1 MSLITVESLNKCL
14 DELIS
19 AYMRVDGTS
28 TAAYGVGEFGDS
40 YGAANNLAQLRTAIT
55 ETADNDVVETLGS
68 SVTSARS
75 KLTAL
80 LVCGAQMRG
89 IKAAFDRHFR
99 AQGSANYS
107 NLETFLRRYNTG
119 ESTKWQVL
127 QAPEWSALYNAIAGA
142 RPEEY
147 NCYFEVLQGST
158 YANAVAKWVVTGAGT
173 GTFTD
178 GVAIDTTYYAGG
190 IPALVTSGLTGSGDV
205 TVTGTFYDPATKTTE
220 TSKTCIF
227 TVSANGRAY
236 RKTSSNGSAAADAL
250 LVGVDS
256 VSAAAGITAG
266 TIYVEAERP
275 AFRSG
280 TCGADTVTST
290 TVGLDD
296 NASAITDFYVGYEI
310 ATNADAYT
318 KRTITAYN
326 ATTKVVTVGSSWATN
341 PTASTSLFRIYRPTL
356 PTS

>member
-1 MSLITVESLNKCL
+1 MALIAVESLNKAL
-14 DELIS
+14 DEIVS
-19 AYMRVDGTS
+19 AYMRIDGTS
-28 TAAYGVGEFGDS
+28 TSGYGMGESGDT
-40 YGAANNLAQLRTAIT
+40 YGAAARLEDLQAIILQTADASVIETILGSVNSAKTNITALRICGAQLRA
-55 ETADNDVVETLGS
+55 V
-68 SVTSARS
+68 
-75 KLTAL
+75 
-80 LVCGAQMRG
+80 
-89 IKAAFDRHFR
+89 KAALDRHFR
-99 AQGSANYS
+99 SIGSANYS
-107 NLETFLRRYNTG
+107 SLETFLRRYNTG
-119 ESTKWQVL
+119 ESSKWQCL

-178 GVAIDTTYYAGG
+178 GIAIDTTYYAGG

-236 RKTSSNGSAAADAL
+236 RKTSTNGNAAADAL

-275 AFRSG
+275 AFRAG
-280 TCGADTVTST
+280 TLGADTVTST
-290 TVGLDD
+290 TAGLDD
-296 NASAITDFYVGYEI
+296 NASSINDFYVGYEI
-310 ATNADAYT
+310 ATSADAYT

-326 ATTKVVTVGSSWATN
+326 GTTKVVTVGSNWATN
-341 PTASTSLFRIYRPTL
+341 PTASSSLFRVYRPQL